1 MSRQLQDEFGEKG
14 FDEKNIRRMMKF
26 SQLFPDI
33 NMVLTSA
40 AKLSWSHFVELLP
53 LNDEL
58 QREFYLTMASFE
70 CWSVRMLRDKIEG
83 MLYER
88 TLISG
93 KPDEMIKSELSK
105 VRVEQTISADLV
117 FKNPYFLEFTGLKGI
132 YSERSL
138 EESLVV
144 QLEQFILELGNG
156 FSFIERQKRMIIDGL
171 DFRLDLL
178 FYHRKLRRLIAIDL
192 KIGKFKA
199 SYKGQMELYLRWL
212 EKNEM

>member
-1 MSRQLQDEFGEKG
+1 MNQIETFSKNQDLLRDIRLLIENARNRVAVSVNSETTLLYWNIGDRINSEVLNNQRADYGKQIVATVSRQLQDEFGEKG

-26 SQLFPDI
+26 SQLFSDI

-70 CWSVRMLRDKIEG
+70 GWSVRMLRDKIEG

-117 FKNPYFLEFTGLKGI
+117 FKNPYFLELQVSK
-132 YSERSL
+132 
-138 EESLVV
+138 V
-144 QLEQFILELGNG
+144 FILNVHLKKV
-156 FSFIERQKRMIIDGL
+156 S
-171 DFRLDLL
+171 L
-178 FYHRKLRRLIAIDL
+178 F
-192 KIGKFKA
+192 
-199 SYKGQMELYLRWL
+199 
-212 EKNEM
+212 N